1 MEQEIYVNE
10 IIRDVVHEKTYRVLW
25 ISTQVSFLYWISLD
39 STERIPRKLDAVEVR
54 AGLESG
60 DYVAVGETE
69 NFPFAEDNLTEE
81 SKMHRDRIW
90 GMLKDVLEKEPDI
103 YEAKPRAAL
112 LRMTAQENGMKANNL
127 YPYLAKYWK
136 RGKTPNAFLPD
147 YHNCGKSRDYEKG
160 GYKKLGRPAK
170 SGHGFGKV
178 LQEKD
183 FHNFEKAVRKYYLTR
198 KEMTFQSV
206 YERLLADFYTVE
218 VTGQQGDTS
227 LQLLP
232 EAEIPSISQFRYW
245 YQKNKNLKTE
255 IQKRK
260 GDTKY
265 NLTSR
270 SILGKSDYGLMGPG
284 SQYQIDATVGDIYL
298 VSQFD
303 RSNIIGRPVMYFVID
318 AFSRMVTG
326 MYVGLEGPSW
336 VGAMMAIANAAS
348 DKTAYCRKYGIS
360 ITEEEWPCHHI
371 PAAILGD
378 RGEMESRKADNLVSM
393 LGIRIENTPPYRAD
407 LKGIIEQHF
416 RTISTN
422 ATIMLPGRVKPDMA
436 ERGGRDYRLDAKLD
450 IRQFTAVIIKCV
462 LYYNNSHYMDSFE
475 KSRQM
480 MEAGVEGVPVK
491 LWNWGIRYCS
501 GALRIMP
508 EEKVRLALMPTD
520 NAAVTSQGVRFKGL
534 YYSGKELAEGLWFE
548 KARSKGSYRVKI
560 SYDPRD
566 MGEIYVWDKTDGTP
580 FLCSLLDWEE
590 KYSGKQLGEIQ
601 YEHEKENVEK
611 KQHQAQETEAKINLG
626 KEIDSIIEEAEQM
639 AAPAGSRSKAE
650 RLSGIKQNRRDERE
664 YLKKQEAFTK
674 GSSKPARE
682 QQVQQESGE
691 VSPVLQMIKRK
702 MEGRIKDESLYGEG
716 TLSGTG
722 DTGIPGESND

>member
-10 IIRDVVHEKTYRVLW
+10 IIRDAVHEKTYRVLW
-25 ISTQVSFLYWISLD
+25 ISAPISFLYWISLD
-39 STERIPRKLDAVEVR
+39 TAERIPKKLDAAEVR

-60 DYVAVGETE
+60 DYVAVGEAE
-69 NFPFAEDNLTEE
+69 IPLVAEDDLTDEA
-81 SKMHRDRIW
+81 KKHRDRIW
-90 GMLKDVLEKEPDI
+90 NMLKDVLEKEPDI

-112 LRMTAQENGMKANNL
+112 LRMVAQKNGMRANNL

-147 YHNCGKSRDYEKG
+147 YRNCGRSRDYEKG
-160 GYKKLGRPAK
+160 GYKKLGRPAQ

-178 LQEKD
+178 LQEED
-183 FHNFEKAVRKYYLTR
+183 FHNFDKAIRKYYLTR
-198 KEMTFQSV
+198 KEMTFQSA
-206 YERLLADFYTVE
+206 YERLLADFYTVKS
-218 VTGQQGDTS
+218 TDQQGGVS

-232 EAEIPSISQFRYW
+232 EDEIPSISQFRYW

-270 SILGKSDYGLMGPG
+270 SVLGKSDYGLMGPG

-348 DKTAYCRKYGIS
+348 DKTAYCREYGIN
-360 ITEEEWPCHHI
+360 ITREEWPCHHI
-371 PAAILGD
+371 PSAILGD
-378 RGEMESRKADNLVSM
+378 RGEMESRNADNLVSM

-416 RTISTN
+416 RTINTN

-436 ERGGRDYRLDAKLD
+436 ERGGKDYRLDAKLD

-480 MEAGVEGVPVK
+480 MEAGVEAVPVK

-501 GALRIMP
+501 GALRVMS

-520 NAAVTSQGVRFKGL
+520 NATVTSQGIRFKGL
-534 YYSGKELAEGLWFE
+534 YYSSKELTDGLWFE
-548 KARSKGSYRVKI
+548 RARSKGSYRVKV

-566 MGEIYVWDKTDGTP
+566 MGEIYAWDRADGTP
-580 FLCSLLDWEE
+580 LLCSLLDWEE

-601 YEHEKENVEK
+601 YEHEKEKVEK
-611 KQHQAQETEAKINLG
+611 KRYQTRETEAKINLG
-626 KEIDSIIEEAEQM
+626 REIDSIIEEAEQM
-639 AAPAGSRSKAE
+639 AEPTDGRSKAE

-664 YLKKQEAFTK
+664 YLKKQEAFT
-674 GSSKPARE
+674 GSNKDAVE
-682 QQVQQESGE
+682 QQFHQETEE

-702 MEGRIKDESLYGEG
+702 MEGRIKDESLYGIG
-716 TLSGTG
+716 LLPGTG
-722 DTGIPGESND
+722 DTGIPGEPHD

>member
-10 IIRDVVHEKTYRVLW
+10 IIRDAVHEKTYRVLW
-25 ISTQVSFLYWISLD
+25 ISAPISFLYWISLD
-39 STERIPRKLDAVEVR
+39 TAERIPKKLDAAEVR

-60 DYVAVGETE
+60 DYVAVGEAE
-69 NFPFAEDNLTEE
+69 IPLVAEDDLTDEA
-81 SKMHRDRIW
+81 KKHRDRIW
-90 GMLKDVLEKEPDI
+90 NMLKDVLEKEPDI
-103 YEAKPRAAL
+103 YEAKARAAL
-112 LRMTAQENGMKANNL
+112 LRMVAQKNGMRANNL

-147 YHNCGKSRDYEKG
+147 YRNCGRSRNYEKG
-160 GYKKLGRPAK
+160 GYKKLGRPAQ

-178 LQEKD
+178 LQEED
-183 FHNFEKAVRKYYLTR
+183 FHNFDKAIRKYYLTR
-198 KEMTFQSV
+198 KEMTFQSA
-206 YERLLADFYTVE
+206 YERLLADFYTVKS
-218 VTGQQGDTS
+218 TDQQGGVS

-232 EAEIPSISQFRYW
+232 EDEIPSISQFRYW

-270 SILGKSDYGLMGPG
+270 SVLGKSDYGLMGPG

-348 DKTAYCRKYGIS
+348 DKTAYCREYGIN
-360 ITEEEWPCHHI
+360 ITREEWPCHHI
-371 PAAILGD
+371 PSAILGD
-378 RGEMESRKADNLVSM
+378 RGEMESRNADNLVSM
-393 LGIRIENTPPYRAD
+393 LGIRVENTPPYRAD

-416 RTISTN
+416 RTINTN

-436 ERGGRDYRLDAKLD
+436 EREGKDYRLDAKLD

-480 MEAGVEGVPVK
+480 MEAGVEAVPVK

-501 GALRIMP
+501 GALRVMS

-520 NAAVTSQGVRFKGL
+520 NATVTSQGIRFKGL
-534 YYSGKELAEGLWFE
+534 YYSQYGLVYQ
-548 KARSKGSYRVKI
+548 RGHQSKSAGGSDY
-560 SYDPRD
+560 
-566 MGEIYVWDKTDGTP
+566 
-580 FLCSLLDWEE
+580 
-590 KYSGKQLGEIQ
+590 
-601 YEHEKENVEK
+601 
-611 KQHQAQETEAKINLG
+611 
-626 KEIDSIIEEAEQM
+626 
-639 AAPAGSRSKAE
+639 
-650 RLSGIKQNRRDERE
+650 
-664 YLKKQEAFTK
+664 FT
-674 GSSKPARE
+674 
-682 QQVQQESGE
+682 
-691 VSPVLQMIKRK
+691 
-702 MEGRIKDESLYGEG
+702 
-716 TLSGTG
+716 
-722 DTGIPGESND
+722 

>member
-1 MEQEIYVNE
+1 MDQEIYVNE
-10 IIRDVVHEKTYRVLW
+10 IIRDVIHEKTYRVLW
-25 ISTQVSFLYWISLD
+25 ISTPISFIYWISLD
-39 STERIPRKLDAVEVR
+39 TAERIPKRLDVAEVR
-54 AGLESG
+54 AGLDSG
-60 DYVAVGETE
+60 DYVAVEETKISLV
-69 NFPFAEDNLTEE
+69 AEDDLTDGA
-81 SKMHRDRIW
+81 KMHRDKIW
-90 GMLKDVLEKEPDI
+90 NMLKDALEKEPDI

-112 LRMTAQENGMKANNL
+112 LRTVAKENGMRANNL
-127 YPYLAKYWK
+127 YLYLAKYWK

-147 YHNCGKSRDYEKG
+147 YRNCGRSRNYEKG
-160 GYKKLGRPAK
+160 GYKKLGRPAQR
-170 SGHGFGKV
+170 GHGFGKV
-178 LQEKD
+178 LQEED
-183 FHNFEKAVRKYYLTR
+183 FHNFDKTIRKYYLTR
-198 KEMTFQSV
+198 KEMTFQSA

-218 VTGQQGDTS
+218 STDKQGGTS

-232 EAEIPSISQFRYW
+232 EDEIPSISQFRYW

-265 NLTSR
+265 NLTGR

-298 VSQFD
+298 VSQFE
-303 RSNIIGRPVMYFVID
+303 RSNIIGRPVMYFVLD

-348 DKTAYCRKYGIS
+348 DKIAYCSEYGIN

-371 PAAILGD
+371 PSAILGD
-378 RGEMESRKADNLVSM
+378 RGEMESRNADNLVSM

-416 RTISTN
+416 RTINTN

-436 ERGGRDYRLDAKLD
+436 ERGGKDYRLDAKLD

-462 LYYNNSHYMDSFE
+462 LYYNNSHYMNSFE

-480 MEAGVEGVPVK
+480 MEAGVEAVPVK
-491 LWNWGIRYCS
+491 LWSWGIRYCS
-501 GALRIMP
+501 GALRVMP

-520 NAAVTSQGVRFKGL
+520 NATVTSQGIRFKGL
-534 YYSGKELAEGLWFE
+534 YYSSKELTDGLWFE
-548 KARSKGSYRVKI
+548 RARSKGSYSVKV

-566 MGEIYVWDKTDGTP
+566 MGGIYAWDRTGGTP

-601 YEHEKENVEK
+601 YEHEKEKVEK
-611 KQHQAQETEAKINLG
+611 KRYQARETEAKINLG
-626 KEIDSIIEEAEQM
+626 REIDSIIEEAEQM
-639 AAPAGSRSKAE
+639 AEPTGGRSKAE
-650 RLSGIKQNRRDERE
+650 RLSGIKQNRKDERE
-664 YLKKQEAFTK
+664 YLKKQEAFT
-674 GSSKPARE
+674 GSNKDVGE
-682 QQVQQESGE
+682 QQFHRETEE

-702 MEGRIKDESLYGEG
+702 MEGRIKDESLYGTG
-716 TLSGTG
+716 LLLGTG
-722 DTGIPGESND
+722 DTGIPGEPHD

>member
-10 IIRDVVHEKTYRVLW
+10 IIRDAVHEKTYRVLW
-25 ISTQVSFLYWISLD
+25 ISVPISFLYWISLD
-39 STERIPRKLDAVEVR
+39 TAERIPKKLDAVEVR

-60 DYVAVGETE
+60 DYVAVGEAE
-69 NFPFAEDNLTEE
+69 IPLVAEDGLTDEA
-81 SKMHRDRIW
+81 KKHRDRIW
-90 GMLKDVLEKEPDI
+90 NMLKDVLEKEPDI

-112 LRMTAQENGMKANNL
+112 LRMVAQKNGMRANNL

-147 YHNCGKSRDYEKG
+147 YRNCGRNRNYEKG
-160 GYKKLGRPAK
+160 GYKKLGRPAQ

-178 LQEKD
+178 LQEED
-183 FHNFEKAVRKYYLTR
+183 FHNFDKAIRKYYLTR
-198 KEMTFQSV
+198 KEMTFQSA
-206 YERLLADFYTVE
+206 YERLLADFYTVKS
-218 VTGQQGDTS
+218 TGQQGGVS

-232 EAEIPSISQFRYW
+232 EDEIPSISQFRYW

-265 NLTSR
+265 NLTGR
-270 SILGKSDYGLMGPG
+270 SVLGKSDYGLMGPG

-348 DKTAYCRKYGIS
+348 DKTTYCREYGIN
-360 ITEEEWPCHHI
+360 ITGEEWPCHHI
-371 PAAILGD
+371 PSAILGD
-378 RGEMESRKADNLVSM
+378 RGEMESRNADNLVSM
-393 LGIRIENTPPYRAD
+393 LGIRVENTPPYRAD

-416 RTISTN
+416 RTINTN

-436 ERGGRDYRLDAKLD
+436 ERGGKDYRLDAKLD

-480 MEAGVEGVPVK
+480 MEAGVEAVPVK

-501 GALRIMP
+501 GALRVMP

-520 NAAVTSQGVRFKGL
+520 NATVTSQGIRFKGL
-534 YYSGKELAEGLWFE
+534 YYSSKELTDGLWFE
-548 KARSKGSYRVKI
+548 RARSKGSYRVKI

-566 MGEIYVWDKTDGTP
+566 MGEIYAWDRADGTP
-580 FLCSLLDWEE
+580 LLCSLLDWEE

-601 YEHEKENVEK
+601 YEHEKEKVEK
-611 KQHQAQETEAKINLG
+611 KRYQARETEAKINLG
-626 KEIDSIIEEAEQM
+626 REIDSIIEEAEQM
-639 AAPAGSRSKAE
+639 AEPADGRPKAE
-650 RLSGIKQNRRDERE
+650 RLSGIKQNRKDERE
-664 YLKKQEAFTK
+664 YLKKQEAFT
-674 GSSKPARE
+674 GSNKDAVE
-682 QQVQQESGE
+682 QQFHQQTEE

-702 MEGRIKDESLYGEG
+702 MEGRIKDESLYGTG
-716 TLSGTG
+716 MLPGTG
-722 DTGIPGESND
+722 DTGIPGEPHD

>member
-1 MEQEIYVNE
+1 MGQEIYVNE

-25 ISTQVSFLYWISLD
+25 ISTPVLFLYWISLD
-39 STERIPRKLDAVEVR
+39 SIERIPRKLDVAEIR

-69 NFPFAEDNLTEE
+69 NIPFAEDNLTEE
-81 SKMHRDRIW
+81 AKMHRDRIW
-90 GMLKDVLEKEPDI
+90 SMLKGALEKEPDI

-136 RGKTPNAFLPD
+136 CGKTPNAFLPN
-147 YHNCGKSRDYEKG
+147 YSNCGKSRDYEKG
-160 GYKKLGRPAK
+160 GYKRLGRPAK

-178 LQEKD
+178 LQEQD

-198 KEMTFQSV
+198 TEMTFQSV

-218 VTGQQGDTS
+218 VTGQQGDKS

-232 EAEIPSISQFRYW
+232 EVEIPSISQFRYW

-265 NLTSR
+265 NLISR

-348 DKTAYCRKYGIS
+348 DKTAYCREYGIS

-416 RTISTN
+416 RTINTN

-480 MEAGVEGVPVK
+480 MEAGVEAVPVK

-501 GALRIMP
+501 GALRVMP

-520 NAAVTSQGVRFKGL
+520 NATVTSQGVRFKGL

-548 KARSKGSYRVKI
+548 KARSKGSYRVKT

-580 FLCSLLDWEE
+580 FRCSLLDWEE

-626 KEIDSIIEEAEQM
+626 REIDSIIEEAEQM
-639 AAPAGSRSKAE
+639 ATSAGSRSKAE

-664 YLKKQEAFTK
+664 YLKKHESFTT
-674 GSSKPARE
+674 GGSKPDKE
-682 QQVQQESGE
+682 QQVQQGSGE

-702 MEGRIKDESLYGEG
+702 MEGRIKDESLYGES

-722 DTGIPGESND
+722 NTGIPRESND

>member
-10 IIRDVVHEKTYRVLW
+10 VIRDVIHEKTYRVLW
-25 ISTQVSFLYWISLD
+25 ISAPISFIYWISLD
-39 STERIPRKLDAVEVR
+39 TAERIPKRLDTAEIR
-54 AGLESG
+54 AGLDSG
-60 DYVAVGETE
+60 DYVAVEETRI
-69 NFPFAEDNLTEE
+69 PLVAEDDLTDEE
-81 SKMHRDRIW
+81 KMHRDRIW
-90 GMLKDVLEKEPDI
+90 NMLKDVLEKEPDI

-112 LRMTAQENGMKANNL
+112 LRMVAQKNGMRANNL

-147 YHNCGKSRDYEKG
+147 YRNCGRSRNYEKG
-160 GYKKLGRPAK
+160 GYKKLGRPAQ

-178 LQEKD
+178 LQEED
-183 FHNFEKAVRKYYLTR
+183 FHNFDKAIRKYYLTR
-198 KEMTFQSV
+198 KEMTFQSA
-206 YERLLADFYTVE
+206 YERLLADFYTVKS
-218 VTGQQGDTS
+218 TDQQGGVS

-232 EAEIPSISQFRYW
+232 EDEIPSISQFRYW

-270 SILGKSDYGLMGPG
+270 SVLGKSDYGLMGPG

-348 DKTAYCRKYGIS
+348 DKTTYCREYGIN
-360 ITEEEWPCHHI
+360 ITGEEWPCHHI
-371 PAAILGD
+371 PSAILGD
-378 RGEMESRKADNLVSM
+378 RGEMESRNADNLVSM
-393 LGIRIENTPPYRAD
+393 LGIRVENTPPYRAD

-416 RTISTN
+416 RTINTN

-436 ERGGRDYRLDAKLD
+436 ERGGKDYRLDAKLD

-462 LYYNNSHYMDSFE
+462 LYYNTSHYMDSFE

-480 MEAGVEGVPVK
+480 MEAGVEAVPVK

-501 GALRIMP
+501 GALRVMS

-520 NAAVTSQGVRFKGL
+520 NATVTSQGIRFKGL
-534 YYSGKELAEGLWFE
+534 YYSSKELTDGLWFE
-548 KARSKGSYRVKI
+548 RARSKGSYRVKV

-566 MGEIYVWDKTDGTP
+566 MGEIYAWDRADGTP
-580 FLCSLLDWEE
+580 LLCSLLDWEE

-601 YEHEKENVEK
+601 YEHEKEKVEK
-611 KQHQAQETEAKINLG
+611 KRYQARETEARINLG
-626 KEIDSIIEEAEQM
+626 REIDSIIEEAEQM
-639 AAPAGSRSKAE
+639 AEPMDGRSKAE

-664 YLKKQEAFTK
+664 YLKKQEAFT
-674 GSSKPARE
+674 GSNKDVRE
-682 QQVQQESGE
+682 QQFHQKAEE

-702 MEGRIKDESLYGEG
+702 MEGRIKDESLYGTG
-716 TLSGTG
+716 MLPGTG
-722 DTGIPGESND
+722 DTGIPGEPHD

>member
-10 IIRDVVHEKTYRVLW
+10 IIRDAVHEKTYRVLW
-25 ISTQVSFLYWISLD
+25 ISAPISFLYWISLD
-39 STERIPRKLDAVEVR
+39 TAERIPKKLDAAEVR

-60 DYVAVGETE
+60 DYVAVGEAE
-69 NFPFAEDNLTEE
+69 IPLVAEDDLTDEA
-81 SKMHRDRIW
+81 KKHRDRIW
-90 GMLKDVLEKEPDI
+90 NMLKDVLEKEPDI

-112 LRMTAQENGMKANNL
+112 LRMVAQKNGMRANNL

-147 YHNCGKSRDYEKG
+147 YRNCGRSRDYEKG
-160 GYKKLGRPAK
+160 GYKKLGRPAQ

-178 LQEKD
+178 LQEED
-183 FHNFEKAVRKYYLTR
+183 FHNFDKAIRKYYLTR
-198 KEMTFQSV
+198 KEMTFQSA
-206 YERLLADFYTVE
+206 YERLLADFYTVKS
-218 VTGQQGDTS
+218 TDQQGGVS

-232 EAEIPSISQFRYW
+232 ENEIPSISQFRYW
-245 YQKNKNLKTE
+245 YQKNKTLKTE

-270 SILGKSDYGLMGPG
+270 SVLGKSDYGLMGPG

-348 DKTAYCRKYGIS
+348 DKTAYCREYGIN
-360 ITEEEWPCHHI
+360 ITREEWPCHHI
-371 PAAILGD
+371 PSAILGD
-378 RGEMESRKADNLVSM
+378 RGEMESRNADNLVSM

-416 RTISTN
+416 RTINTN

-436 ERGGRDYRLDAKLD
+436 ERGGKDYRLDAKLD

-480 MEAGVEGVPVK
+480 MEAGVEAVPVK

-501 GALRIMP
+501 GALRVMS

-520 NAAVTSQGVRFKGL
+520 NATVTSQGIRFKGL
-534 YYSGKELAEGLWFE
+534 YYSSKELTDGLWFE
-548 KARSKGSYRVKI
+548 RARSKGSYRVKV

-566 MGEIYVWDKTDGTP
+566 MGEIYAWDRADGTP
-580 FLCSLLDWEE
+580 LLCSLLDWEE

-601 YEHEKENVEK
+601 YEHEKEKVEK
-611 KQHQAQETEAKINLG
+611 KRYQTRETEAKINLG
-626 KEIDSIIEEAEQM
+626 REIDSIIEEAEQM
-639 AAPAGSRSKAE
+639 AEPTDGRSKAE

-664 YLKKQEAFTK
+664 YLKKQEAFT
-674 GSSKPARE
+674 GSNKDAVE
-682 QQVQQESGE
+682 QQFHQETEE

-702 MEGRIKDESLYGEG
+702 MEGRIKDESLYGIG
-716 TLSGTG
+716 LLPGTG
-722 DTGIPGESND
+722 DTGIPGEPHD

>member
-10 IIRDVVHEKTYRVLW
+10 IIRDAAHEKTYRVLW
-25 ISTQVSFLYWISLD
+25 ISAPISFLYWISLD
-39 STERIPRKLDAVEVR
+39 TAERIPKKLDAAEVR

-60 DYVAVGETE
+60 DYVAVGEAE
-69 NFPFAEDNLTEE
+69 IPLMAEDDLTDEA
-81 SKMHRDRIW
+81 KKHRDRIW
-90 GMLKDVLEKEPDI
+90 NMLKDVLEKEPDI

-112 LRMTAQENGMKANNL
+112 LRMVAQKNGMKSNNL

-147 YHNCGKSRDYEKG
+147 YRNCGRSRDYEKG

-178 LQEKD
+178 LQEED
-183 FHNFEKAVRKYYLTR
+183 FHNFDKAIRKYYLTR
-198 KEMTFQSV
+198 KEMTFQST
-206 YERLLADFYTVE
+206 YERLLADFYTVKS
-218 VTGQQGDTS
+218 TDQQEGVS

-232 EAEIPSISQFRYW
+232 EDEIPSISQFRYW

-348 DKTAYCRKYGIS
+348 DKTAYCREYGIN
-360 ITEEEWPCHHI
+360 ITGEEWPCHHI
-371 PAAILGD
+371 PSAILGD
-378 RGEMESRKADNLVSM
+378 RGEMESRNADNLVSM
-393 LGIRIENTPPYRAD
+393 LGIRVENTPPYRAD

-416 RTISTN
+416 RTINTN

-436 ERGGRDYRLDAKLD
+436 ERGGKDYRLDAKLD

-480 MEAGVEGVPVK
+480 MEAGVEAVPVK

-501 GALRIMP
+501 GALRVMP

-520 NAAVTSQGVRFKGL
+520 NATVTSQGIRFKGL
-534 YYSGKELAEGLWFE
+534 YYSSKELTDGLWFE
-548 KARSKGSYRVKI
+548 RARSKGSYRVKV

-566 MGEIYVWDKTDGTP
+566 VGEIYAWDRSDGTP
-580 FLCSLLDWEE
+580 LLCSLLDWEE

-601 YEHEKENVEK
+601 YEHEKEKAEK
-611 KQHQAQETEAKINLG
+611 KRYQARETEAKINLG
-626 KEIDSIIEEAEQM
+626 REIDSIIEEAEQM
-639 AAPAGSRSKAE
+639 AEPADGRSKAE

-664 YLKKQEAFTK
+664 YLKKQEAFT
-674 GSSKPARE
+674 GSNKDAVE
-682 QQVQQESGE
+682 QQFHQQTEG

-702 MEGRIKDESLYGEG
+702 MEGRIKDESLYGTG
-716 TLSGTG
+716 MLPGTG
-722 DTGIPGESND
+722 DTGIPGEPHD